1 MTEDYIMY
9 CIFSKEAIKAM
20 GGNRGK
26 LASMA
31 GHAYLHAWW
40 DSERKY
46 SSYYGSLGG
55 DSPGNADLYKDSE
68 FAKKVTL
75 AVETTEQLEARYKRI
90 KDMPYGKTLVVD
102 RGLTVFE
109 KPTTVCI
116 GFGPVPR
123 REVPYAIST
132 LKVLI

>member
-1 MTEDYIMY
+1 MNDCIMY
-9 CIFSKEAIKAM
+9 CIFSMEAIKAM

-40 DSERKY
+40 DSNSRALDPVWLEPHVSRDY
-46 SSYYGSLGG
+46 R
-55 DSPGNADLYKDSE
+55 DSN

-75 AVETTEQLEARYKRI
+75 VVDTTERLTALYDTLKEL
-90 KDMPYGKTLVVD
+90 PYGYTLVVD
-102 RGLTVFE
+102 RALTVFE

-116 GFGPVPR
+116 GFGPIPRENVPL
-123 REVPYAIST
+123 EIQE